1 MGDNNTSLSVLCAD
15 IGGVVSLSRMVD
27 KPEAL
32 RALHHCQTR
41 IRLALEHHGGRLV
54 HCSGNR
60 LMGSFTS
67 HVDGLQA
74 AIEMQRRVSRLPPCA
89 GIPLTLQIGLCS
101 GHQRREERYFPGD
114 GSNPAVR
121 LAAGTEPGCILVSI
135 PRRLKHFPWARLA
148 GDRVTNVSLSCGQR
162 RLGVFH
168 LPWQGRD
175 PSPMRQALS
184 QLIAEAD
191 GLRLRYGE
199 QDMVMDGKCARLT
212 IGRLADCDIAL
223 SDGRCSRVHGVI
235 EKRLD
240 RFVFVDRSRN
250 GTFLSADG
258 QAEIFV
264 HRQEVELS
272 GCGQLSLGSP
282 AARAGVEVLQFQTGC
297 AVRGYAP
304 SRSSTMPPANP

>member
-1 MGDNNTSLSVLCAD
+1 MGDNSTSLSVLCAD
-15 IGGVVSLSRMVD
+15 IGGVASLSRIVD

-32 RALHHCQTR
+32 HALRHCQTR
-41 IRLALEHHGGRLV
+41 IRLALEHHGGRPIR
-54 HCSGNR
+54 CSGNR
-60 LMGSFTS
+60 LMGFFTS
-67 HVDGLQA
+67 HVDALQA

-89 GIPLTLQIGLCS
+89 GIALTLQIGLCS

-114 GSNPAVR
+114 GPNPAAR
-121 LAAGTEPGCILVSI
+121 LAADAEPGHILLSI
-135 PRRLKHFPWARLA
+135 PRRLKHFPWTQLA
-148 GDRVTNVSLSCGQR
+148 GDRVPNISLSCGQR

-168 LPWQGRD
+168 LPWQERD
-175 PSPMRQALS
+175 PSPMRRALT
-184 QLIAEAD
+184 QLVAEAD

-199 QDMVMDGKCARLT
+199 RDMVVDGKRPRLT

-240 RFVFVDRSRN
+240 RFVFVDHSRN

-282 AARAGVEVLQFQTGC
+282 ASRTGVEVLQFQTGS
-297 AVRGYAP
+297 AVR
-304 SRSSTMPPANP
+304 